1 MYRAYLAV
9 LLLQLVGLREEGCP
23 SSALSGTWQ
32 LPFRLGPD
40 KEGRRGRE
48 IGRKERREDEEKFAS
63 WIGQ

>member
-1 MYRAYLAV
+1 MYRAHLAV
-9 LLLQLVGLREEGCP
+9 PLLQRVGPREVGCP

-32 LPFRLGPD
+32 LPFQLGPD